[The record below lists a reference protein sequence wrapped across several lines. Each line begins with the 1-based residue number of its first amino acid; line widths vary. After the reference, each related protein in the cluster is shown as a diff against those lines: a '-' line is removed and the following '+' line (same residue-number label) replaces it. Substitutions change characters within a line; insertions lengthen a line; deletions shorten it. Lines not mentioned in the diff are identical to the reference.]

1 MQYLEIIDMQADKKD
16 LNRSQVF
23 PMDLSSETEEEEEEA
38 VETVLMQLFQNLVEE
53 WLETKG
59 ENSLANI
66 LLNKKVTELNKTK
79 KRKL

>member
-1 MQYLEIIDMQADKKD
+1 VQYLEIIDMQADKKD